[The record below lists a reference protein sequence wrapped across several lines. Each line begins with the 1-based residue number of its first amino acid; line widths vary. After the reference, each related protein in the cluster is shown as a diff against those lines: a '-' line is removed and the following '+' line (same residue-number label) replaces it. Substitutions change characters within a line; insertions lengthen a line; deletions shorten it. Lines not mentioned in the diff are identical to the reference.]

1 MKKEIINPD
10 SMAPA
15 RGFNHG
21 ILVDGGNL
29 LFLAGQDG
37 ADAEENI
44 VAPNDLVAQFDQ
56 ALENHQTVVKNAGG
70 KMDDIVKLNTFVA
83 NRDDYLDKLDSLG
96 DVFGTYFDDY
106 PTMAL
111 FEVSKFF
118 KQDALIE
125 LEGFAV
131 IDDSDD

>member
-21 ILVDGGNL
+21 ILVDGGKL

-111 FEVSKFF
+111 FEVDKFF

>member
-1 MKKEIINPD
+1 MDKEIINPD

-21 ILVDGGNL
+21 ILVDGGKL

-37 ADAEENI
+37 ADADENI
-44 VAPNDLVAQFDQ
+44 VAPDDLVAQFDQ
-56 ALENHQTVVKNAGG
+56 VLENHQRVVEAAGG
-70 KMDDIVKLNTFVA
+70 TMDDIVKLNTFVA
-83 NRDDYLDKLDSLG
+83 DRDDYVDKLDPLG
-96 DVFGTYFDDY
+96 DVFASYFNDY

-111 FEVSKFF
+111 FEVNKFF

-125 LEGFAV
+125 LEGIAI